1 MTNQNKR
8 PTFLY
13 RFSSLD
19 DKYTLVNLKKNQ
31 LFFNHVKRLNDE
43 DLIENLMYQDLD
55 MLICCFAYEQ
65 NDFLWNKFGNNYNG
79 VCVEYSVDDL
89 LSIGDICRVKYVEDK
104 LIFNLRKLLYQM
116 INDKAKHSEFLKINI
131 FRELVISK
139 KDKFRKESEY
149 RILLKNEDKNKI
161 KKIKPIKIYIGHNV
175 AKEKQKEIISI
186 CNNEIPYILV

>member
-1 MTNQNKR
+1 MTSQNKR
-8 PTFLY
+8 PIVLY

-31 LFFNHVKRLNDE
+31 LFFNHVKRLKDE
-43 DLIENLMYQDLD
+43 DLIENLRYQDLD

-89 LSIGDICRVKYVEDK
+89 LLIGDICPVKYVEDK
-104 LIFNLRKLLYQM
+104 AIFNFRNLLYQM
-116 INDKAKHSEFLKINI
+116 IKNEVKHSESLKLKI
-131 FRELVISK
+131 FRELVISE
-139 KDKFRKESEY
+139 KDKFREESEY
-149 RILLKNEDKNKI
+149 RILLKNEDKNQI

-175 AKEKQKEIISI
+175 AKEKQEEIISI